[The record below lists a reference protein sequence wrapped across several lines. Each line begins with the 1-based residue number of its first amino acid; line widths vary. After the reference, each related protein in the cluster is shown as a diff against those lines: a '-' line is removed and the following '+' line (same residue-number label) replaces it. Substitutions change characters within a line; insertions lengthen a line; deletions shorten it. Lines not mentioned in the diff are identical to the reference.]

1 MFTER
6 ADARAAY
13 RWCRALAR
21 SHYEN
26 FPVASALLPAR
37 MRDPVAVV
45 YAFARSADDI
55 ADEGRSSDAER
66 LRQLDDMAGALGAI
80 ESGRTG
86 DAPLYRALADS
97 VARHRLPLQPFHD
110 LLSAFRQDVCK
121 RRYADFG
128 ELMDYCRRSAN
139 PVGTLL
145 LHLNGAASPRNRAL
159 SDAVCSALQLI
170 NFLQDIVQDYR
181 ENDRIYL
188 PVADMARFGVTQD
201 DIAERRVSPA
211 VRALVQFQVRRA
223 AQLLRS
229 GSPLGSRLHGR
240 FGLEIRAIIL
250 GGSRILD
257 KLYRQE
263 DPFGRPRLGR
273 SEKLMILSQALLR
286 GFNRPARRYRIDA
299 TAKR

>member
-1 MFTER
+1 MSTER

-55 ADEGRSSDAER
+55 ADEGQSCDAER
-66 LRQLDDMAGALGAI
+66 LRQLDDMAGALRAI

-86 DAPLYRALADS
+86 DAPLYLALADS

-110 LLSAFRQDVCK
+110 LLSAFRQDVRK
-121 RRYADFG
+121 KRYADFG

-145 LHLNGAASPRNRAL
+145 LHLNGAASPRNLAL

-170 NFLQDIVQDYR
+170 NFLQDIAQDYR
-181 ENDRIYL
+181 ENGRIYL
-188 PVADMARFGVTQD
+188 PVADMARFGVTED
-201 DIAERRVSPA
+201 DIAERRASPA
-211 VRALVQFQVRRA
+211 VHALVQFQVRRA

-229 GSPLGSRLHGR
+229 GSPLGARLRGR

-257 KLYRQE
+257 KLNQQQ

-273 SEKLMILSQALLR
+273 SEKLMILWQALLR

-299 TAKR
+299 PAKR

>member
-1 MFTER
+1 MSTER

-55 ADEGRSSDAER
+55 ADEGDLRDAQR
-66 LRQLDDMAGALGAI
+66 LQQLDDMAGALRAI
-80 ESGRTG
+80 DSGHPG
-86 DAPLYRALADS
+86 DTPLYIALADS

-110 LLSAFRQDVCK
+110 LLSAFRQDVRK
-121 RRYADFG
+121 KRYADFG

-145 LHLNGAASPRNRAL
+145 LHLNGTASPRDVAL
-159 SDAVCSALQLI
+159 SGAVCSALQLI
-170 NFLQDIVQDYR
+170 NFLQDMAQDYC

-188 PVADMARFGVTQD
+188 PVADMARFGVSQD
-201 DIAERRVSPA
+201 DIAERRASPA
-211 VRALVQFQVRRA
+211 VRALVQFQLRRA

-229 GSPLGSRLHGR
+229 GSPLGSRLRGR
-240 FGLEIRAIIL
+240 FGLEIRAIVL

-257 KLYRQE
+257 KLYQQE
-263 DPFGRPRLGR
+263 NPFGRPRLGR
-273 SEKLMILSQALLR
+273 SEKLMILGQALLR
-286 GFNRPARRYRIDA
+286 GFNRPPRRYRIDA
-299 TAKR
+299 PAKR